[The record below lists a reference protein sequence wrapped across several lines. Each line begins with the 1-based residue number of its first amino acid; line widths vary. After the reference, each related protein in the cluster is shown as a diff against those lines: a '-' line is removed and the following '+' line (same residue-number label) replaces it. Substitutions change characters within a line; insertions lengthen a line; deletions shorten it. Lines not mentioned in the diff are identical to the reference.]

1 MFFYSLKLNCYF
13 ILPSDDNKYQR
24 LKNELTGLKMSR
36 FPGAERCQA
45 IYNELLEENGGNVER
60 TNFVLFQKLRSCQE
74 AGYLLG
80 HHDQDCGSSLET
92 FIKRHF
98 SFILAIFGNTIIL
111 ICLSFF
117 IMVAKT
123 AFYMI
128 DIVKDVKFI
137 NLFNTKR
144 NENEN
149 TEMSGLL
156 DVGLAAAI
164 GFLICSE
171 LFKMWQ
177 LYDISKGASMGQRVL
192 LVVLS
197 PFQVIPL
204 LIHHYE
210 RKLEL
215 RQHHLCA
222 IAEPNDQ
229 QMESLTETK
238 NELSI
243 ISRIKGEHRSTEN
256 VLEHLVQFIISVA
269 VLVGSIPGWYNQ
281 PVLDLSNSDFMFSI
295 VSAVISLVSM
305 VRGQINLINS
315 QKNGQL
321 GFLATLLLG
330 LYMFLAVFTRAL
342 VIFFAI
348 VATYQITDK
357 ISYAHLIF
365 LFTTLT
371 VALLHILFSFLIQR
385 RLLNGSRSNLKQALW
400 SFLTTPVT
408 LDWDSFYWQENE
420 EVSIPECWRRSRN
433 SYLWHNLLTLVGNLV
448 LGIPLYIWIYL
459 ESKESWFGYWELSFI
474 FTLTTVI
481 WAIVSQAIILGLGF
495 IYFKYKHPWSRILK
509 AELKKASNPDNL
521 S

>member
-24 LKNELTGLKMSR
+24 LKNELTRLKMSR

-60 TNFVLFQKLRSCQE
+60 TNFIIFHKIGSCAE
-74 AGYLLG
+74 VGYLLG
-80 HHDQDCGSSLET
+80 HHDRDCGSSLET

-98 SFILAIFGNTIIL
+98 SFILAIFENAFIL

-117 IMVAKT
+117 VMVGKT
-123 AFYMI
+123 ALYMI

-137 NLFNTKR
+137 NLFNSKR
-144 NENEN
+144 IEKSNSDI
-149 TEMSGLL
+149 SGLL

-164 GFLICSE
+164 GFLVLSE

-177 LYDISKGASMGQRVL
+177 LYDISKGAPRTQRVL

-204 LIHHYE
+204 LIHHYD

-222 IAEPNDQ
+222 IAELNDE
-229 QMESLTETK
+229 QMESLTETQ
-238 NELSI
+238 NELTF
-243 ISRIKGEHRSTEN
+243 ISRLKGQHRSTEN

-269 VLVGSIPGWYNQ
+269 VLVGDNVIGI
-281 PVLDLSNSDFMFSI
+281 DLSNSDFRFSI
-295 VSAVISLVSM
+295 VSATISMVSM

-342 VIFFAI
+342 VIFFSI
-348 VATYQITDK
+348 SATYQTSKYHDTYYLSEGGQRG

-365 LFTTLT
+365 TFTTLT
-371 VALLHILFSFLIQR
+371 VALLHILISFLIQR

-408 LDWDSFYWQENE
+408 LDWDFLYWQENGE
-420 EVSIPECWRRSRN
+420 MSIRECWRRSRN
-433 SYLWHNLLTLVGNLV
+433 SFL
-448 LGIPLYIWIYL
+448 
-459 ESKESWFGYWELSFI
+459 
-474 FTLTTVI
+474 
-481 WAIVSQAIILGLGF
+481 
-495 IYFKYKHPWSRILK
+495 
-509 AELKKASNPDNL
+509 
-521 S
+521 